1 MSDKQYNAGDH
12 IDAKCTKCKDVTNHT
27 IVAMVDDKPAKV
39 ECNTCNGIHK
49 YRSPTAKKATAKK
62 KTTATKAAKINKIE
76 TEWED
81 LVQGADPETATKY
94 SMKMSVKNGDILN
107 HPTFGLGRVITIT
120 KPNKMEVFFRDG
132 AKLLRCSIG

>member
-81 LVQGADPETATKY
+81 LVQGTDPETATKY